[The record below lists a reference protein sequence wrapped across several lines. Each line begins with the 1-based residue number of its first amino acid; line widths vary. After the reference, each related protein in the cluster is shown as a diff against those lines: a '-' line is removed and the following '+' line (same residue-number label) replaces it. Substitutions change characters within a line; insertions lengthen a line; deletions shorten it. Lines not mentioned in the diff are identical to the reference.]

1 MLDPELF
8 GTYFPFSSLNH
19 RHPLYQPDKGYFRGQ
34 TWMNYTYFGIRG
46 FKNYGFTKEAEKYTW
61 LLPDRL
67 KGLAEPG
74 MPIRENWNSA
84 TGEGMTARHFGW
96 SSAFSILLLIEDTDT
111 FPYVPGI

>member
-1 MLDPELF
+1 MLDKELF

-19 RHPLYQPDKGYFRGQ
+19 KHPLYQPDKGYFRGQ

-46 FKNYGFTKEAEKYTW
+46 WKNYGFMEDAEKYTR

-74 MPIRENWNSA
+74 HPIRENWNSA
-84 TGEGMTARHFGW
+84 TGEAMTAMHFGW
-96 SSAFSILLLIEDTDT
+96 SSAFSILLLAEDADT
-111 FPYVPGI
+111 FPYVPGM